1 MVAPVTRGAHR
12 PDFMPET
19 HELRSVVEAANQ
31 AASGGDYVTAELKL
45 REAAA
50 LQEAQLGPFHAELA
64 NTLNNLGVVY
74 ERADSP
80 AEAELCY
87 RRAYAIATKAL
98 EPSHPF
104 VATSRKNLEDFCKA
118 RGRPFDRS
126 AVVPERVSLRK
137 PVRRS
142 PRPMVV
148 GAAAALGLAMLVV
161 AVFWFRS
168 SDPGDSSSAS
178 RAQTSAQPQA
188 PTPEGIPVEPERAP
202 QKVTTD
208 GIATLPRESHSSNT
222 PASKSVAP
230 ESGNPVARE
239 RRAPAPSAPVI
250 VTIAEAQLCRRLSTR
265 DWRCDQATSP
275 VTPGLLFFYTRVNA
289 SNNTTVEHRW
299 YREDRLSQSV
309 ELRIQASARSGYRT
323 YSRRTVSAENAGNW
337 RVEVRTKD
345 GSLLHEERF
354 VVR

>member
-1 MVAPVTRGAHR
+1 
-12 PDFMPET
+12 MPEA
-19 HELRSVVEAANQ
+19 HELRSVIEAADQ

-50 LQEAQLGPFHAELA
+50 LQEAQLGPFHADLA
-64 NTLNNLGVVY
+64 NTLNNLGVIY

-126 AVVPERVSLRK
+126 AVQPERVPLRK

-142 PRPMVV
+142 HRPIAV
-148 GAAAALGLAMLVV
+148 GAVGALGFAILLLA
-161 AVFWFRS
+161 AVWFRS
-168 SDPGDSSSAS
+168 SDAGHPPSISQTDTSAQHQAPLPGGLPVEREQESQQVPTERNTTLPGDSQSSVAH
-178 RAQTSAQPQA
+178 
-188 PTPEGIPVEPERAP
+188 G
-202 QKVTTD
+202 
-208 GIATLPRESHSSNT
+208 G
-222 PASKSVAP
+222 KSVTPDAGR
-230 ESGNPVARE
+230 SVARDS
-239 RRAPAPSAPVI
+239 RAPATSAPAI

-265 DWRCDQATSP
+265 DWRCDQASSP
-275 VTPGLLFFYTRVNA
+275 VGPGLLYFYTRVNA
-289 SNNTTVEHRW
+289 SNNTIVEHRW
-299 YREDRLSQSV
+299 YRDDRLSQSV
-309 ELRIQASARSGYRT
+309 DLRIQASPGSGYRT

>member
-1 MVAPVTRGAHR
+1 MRTHW

-19 HELRSVVEAANQ
+19 HELRSAIEAANQ

-50 LQEAQLGPFHAELA
+50 LQESQLGPFHADLA

-126 AVVPERVSLRK
+126 EFAPERVPLRK

-142 PRPMVV
+142 PRPIVFSAV
-148 GAAAALGLAMLVV
+148 GAAGFAMVVLAAV
-161 AVFWFRS
+161 WFRS
-168 SDPGDSSSAS
+168 SDPGESAPTS
-178 RAQTSAQPQA
+178 QPETSAQQQA
-188 PTPEGIPVEPERAP
+188 PRPEAAPPASHSSIVYGGKPVAPEGGRS
-202 QKVTTD
+202 T
-208 GIATLPRESHSSNT
+208 PRES
-222 PASKSVAP
+222 
-230 ESGNPVARE
+230 
-239 RRAPAPSAPVI
+239 RAPATSAPVI

-265 DWRCDQATSP
+265 DWRCDQVSSP

-289 SNNTTVEHRW
+289 SNSTTVEHRW
-299 YREDRLSQSV
+299 YRDDRLSQSV
-309 ELRIQASARSGYRT
+309 ELRIQANPGNGYRT

-337 RVEVRTKD
+337 RVEVRAKD
-345 GSLLHEERF
+345 GSILHEERF

>member
-1 MVAPVTRGAHR
+1 
-12 PDFMPET
+12 MPET
-19 HELRSVVEAANQ
+19 HELRSAIEAGNQ

-50 LQEAQLGPFHAELA
+50 LQEAQLGPFHADLA

-87 RRAYAIATKAL
+87 RRAYAIAMKAL

-126 AVVPERVSLRK
+126 AIQPERVPLRK

-142 PRPMVV
+142 ARPIVV
-148 GAAAALGLAMLVV
+148 GAVGALGFAMLVV
-161 AVFWFRS
+161 AALWLRS
-168 SDPGDSSSAS
+168 SDPRDSSSTS
-178 RAQTSAQPQA
+178 QTQTSVQQQPQ
-188 PTPEGIPVEPERAP
+188 TPGEVP
-202 QKVTTD
+202 D
-208 GIATLPRESHSSNT
+208 ATPPRDNHSSIAHGGT
-222 PASKSVAP
+222 SVAS
-230 ESGNPVARE
+230 ESGRSVTRE
-239 RRAPAPSAPVI
+239 TRAPATSAPVI

-265 DWRCDQATSP
+265 DWRCDQAGSP

-309 ELRIQASARSGYRT
+309 ELRIQASSGSGYRT

>member
-1 MVAPVTRGAHR
+1 
-12 PDFMPET
+12 MPEA
-19 HELRSVVEAANQ
+19 HELRSVIEAADQ

-50 LQEAQLGPFHAELA
+50 LQEAQLGPFHADLA
-64 NTLNNLGVVY
+64 NTLNNLGVIY
-74 ERADSP
+74 ERVDSP

-126 AVVPERVSLRK
+126 TMAPERVPLRK

-142 PRPMVV
+142 RRPIVV
-148 GAAAALGLAMLVV
+148 GAAGALACATLVV
-161 AVFWFRS
+161 FAFWFRS
-168 SDPGDSSSAS
+168 SDPGDASSISETQASAP
-178 RAQTSAQPQA
+178 RQA
-188 PTPEGIPVEPERAP
+188 ATPEAV
-202 QKVTTD
+202 
-208 GIATLPRESHSSNT
+208 
-222 PASKSVAP
+222 SVAP
-230 ESGNPVARE
+230 EHSSIPHASKSADPASGRSAARE
-239 RRAPAPSAPVI
+239 TRAPATSTPVT

-265 DWRCDQATSP
+265 DWRCDQVSSP
-275 VTPGLLFFYTRVNA
+275 VNPGLLFFYTRVNA
-289 SNNTTVEHRW
+289 SNNTTIEHRW
-299 YREDRLSQSV
+299 YRDDRLSQSV
-309 ELRIQASARSGYRT
+309 ELRIQASSGNGYRT
-323 YSRRTVSAENAGNW
+323 YSRRTVSAESAGNW

-345 GSLLHEERF
+345 GTVLHEERF

>member
-1 MVAPVTRGAHR
+1 
-12 PDFMPET
+12 MPEAR
-19 HELRSVVEAANQ
+19 ELRSVIEAADQ

-50 LQEAQLGPFHAELA
+50 LQEAQLGPFHADLA
-64 NTLNNLGVVY
+64 NTLNNLGVIY

-87 RRAYAIATKAL
+87 RRAYAIATTAL

-126 AVVPERVSLRK
+126 AVPRERVALRK

-142 PRPMVV
+142 PRPIVVSAV
-148 GAAAALGLAMLVV
+148 GALGFAMLVV
-161 AVFWFRS
+161 AAFWFRS
-168 SDPGDSSSAS
+168 SDPGTSSSTS
-178 RAQTSAQPQA
+178 RTQTSAQHQA
-188 PTPEGIPVEPERAP
+188 PTPGGVPVAPKREPQEVTTGDITKEPRDSDGSIAHGGKPAAPER
-202 QKVTTD
+202 
-208 GIATLPRESHSSNT
+208 GR
-222 PASKSVAP
+222 SVAR
-230 ESGNPVARE
+230 GG
-239 RRAPAPSAPVI
+239 RAPATSTPVI
-250 VTIAEAQLCRRLSTR
+250 VTIAEAHLCRRLSTR
-265 DWRCDQATSP
+265 DWRCDQVSSP
-275 VTPGLLFFYTRVNA
+275 VKPGLLFFYTRVKA
-289 SNNTTVEHRW
+289 SNATTVEHRW
-299 YREDRLSQSV
+299 YRDDRLSQSV
-309 ELRIQASARSGYRT
+309 ELHIQASPGSGYRT
-323 YSRRTVSAENAGNW
+323 YTRRTVSAENAGNW

>member
-1 MVAPVTRGAHR
+1 
-12 PDFMPET
+12 MPEAR
-19 HELRSVVEAANQ
+19 ELRSVIEAADQ
-31 AASGGDYVTAELKL
+31 AASAGDFVAAELAL

-50 LQEAQLGPFHAELA
+50 LQEAQLGPFHADLA
-64 NTLNNLGVVY
+64 NTLNNLGVIY

-87 RRAYAIATKAL
+87 RRAYSIATTAL

-104 VATSRKNLEDFCKA
+104 VATSRKNLEEFCKA

-126 AVVPERVSLRK
+126 AVAPERLPPRK

-142 PRPMVV
+142 PLPIVLGAV
-148 GAAAALGLAMLVV
+148 GALGFAVLVV

-168 SDPGDSSSAS
+168 GPGASSSTS
-178 RAQTSAQPQA
+178 QTEVSVEQQA
-188 PTPEGIPVEPERAP
+188 PTSARAPVEREREPQQLSAGRNTTAP
-202 QKVTTD
+202 
-208 GIATLPRESHSSNT
+208 R
-222 PASKSVAP
+222 ASDNSVARGGKSVAP
-230 ESGNPVARE
+230 KGGSSAP
-239 RRAPAPSAPVI
+239 RASRTPATSAPVV

-265 DWRCDQATSP
+265 DWRCDQVSSP
-275 VTPGLLFFYTRVNA
+275 VRPGLLFFYTRVTA

-299 YREDRLSQSV
+299 YRDDRLSQSV
-309 ELRIQASARSGYRT
+309 ELRIQGSPGSGYRT

>member
-1 MVAPVTRGAHR
+1 MRTHR

-19 HELRSVVEAANQ
+19 HELRSAIEAANQ

-50 LQEAQLGPFHAELA
+50 LQEAQLGPFHADLA

-126 AVVPERVSLRK
+126 EFAPERAPLRK

-142 PRPMVV
+142 PRPIVV
-148 GAAAALGLAMLVV
+148 GAVGALGFAMLVLA
-161 AVFWFRS
+161 AVWFRS
-168 SDPGDSSSAS
+168 SDAGDSVPTS
-178 RAQTSAQPQA
+178 QPETSAQQQA
-188 PTPEGIPVEPERAP
+188 PTPDAAP
-202 QKVTTD
+202 PQ
-208 GIATLPRESHSSNT
+208 ESHSSS
-222 PASKSVAP
+222 AHGGKSVAP
-230 ESGNPVARE
+230 EVDRPVP
-239 RRAPAPSAPVI
+239 RATRAASAPVI
-250 VTIAEAQLCRRLSTR
+250 ITIADAQLCRRLSTR
-265 DWRCDQATSP
+265 DWRCEQVSSP

-299 YREDRLSQSV
+299 YRDDHLSQSV
-309 ELRIQASARSGYRT
+309 ELRIQANPGNGYRT

-337 RVEVRTKD
+337 RVEVRAKD